1 VEEVVVKPVPE
12 DPVVEE
18 LEVIELLV
26 MDLAHLEDRPY
37 QIYLQELIQLQSV
50 VVDQLVNTL
59 CKQEVVEIQLFQQLH
74 PLEVEVV
81 VQNNL
86 LLELVWLVVLVEV
99 VVEPLFQ
106 VM

>member
-59 CKQEVVEIQLFQQLH
+59 CKQEVVKIQLFQQLH

-86 LLELVWLVVLVEV
+86 LLELV
-99 VVEPLFQ
+99 
-106 VM
+106 